1 MFTALPSTTREFQH
15 WSWSQ
20 IEPYYRELIAHHLD
34 SSTLYL
40 WLDSWSD
47 LRRLVIETYNRLY
60 VATTQ
65 DTTDQ
70 DAERRYHTFLD
81 QIYPVTQAA
90 DYKLKEKLLSSSLQP
105 EGFTIPL
112 RNMRAEVDLF
122 REANLPLLAEDLKL
136 SADYDRLAGAQTV
149 EWEGKEVT
157 LPQLYPVY
165 QNPDRVLRETA
176 WRKATERQLTDR
188 HRLDEMWVRYMGLR
202 GKIAANAGR
211 NDYRSYR
218 WQQLL
223 RFDYTPQDC
232 AAFHDAIEEVVVPV
246 IQRLH
251 EKRRKNLGLKALR
264 PWDLDVDPL
273 GRPPLHPFNNLTELE
288 TKVSAM
294 FQRVHPQLAEY
305 FEIMRRAGLLDLD
318 NRKGK
323 APGGYCIDFP
333 VERHPFIFMNAIGVH
348 EDVQTLLHEGGH
360 AFHLFET
367 RHLHYHHQLQNTM
380 EFAEVASMAM
390 ELLAAPYLPA
400 REGGFYSDVDAARA
414 RLEHLEVILRFWPY
428 MSVVDSFQQWAYE
441 NHLAASD
448 PANCDAKWAELWQ
461 RFMVGVDWS
470 GFEDIMMTGWQ
481 RKLHIY
487 QSPYYYI
494 EYGLAELGAIQIWAN
509 ALKDQSEAVSAYRK
523 ALSLGGTA
531 TLPELYKTAGA
542 RFSLD
547 RTTLKEAVAL
557 VEETIDRLE
566 QR

>member
-1 MFTALPSTTREFQH
+1 MFTALPSTTHEFQH

-20 IEPYYRELIAHHLD
+20 IEPYYRELIAHPLD

-40 WLDSWSD
+40 WLDNWSN

-65 DTTDQ
+65 DTTDE
-70 DAERRYHTFLD
+70 DAQNRYHTFLD
-81 QIYPVTQAA
+81 QIYPATQTA
-90 DYKLKEKLLSSSLQP
+90 DYKLKEKLISSALQP
-105 EGFTIPL
+105 EGFDIPM

-122 REANLPLLAEDLKL
+122 REANLSLLAEDLKL
-136 SADYDRLAGAQTV
+136 GTEYDRLIGAQTV

-157 LPQLYPVY
+157 LLQLYPVN
-165 QNPDRVLRETA
+165 QNTDRMLREKA
-176 WRKATERQLTDR
+176 WWKATERQLADR
-188 HRLDEMWVRYMGLR
+188 HRLDEMWVKYMDLR

-211 NDYRSYR
+211 NDYRTYR

-232 AAFHDAIEEVVVPV
+232 AAFHAAIEEVVVPA
-246 IQRLH
+246 IQRLY
-251 EKRRKNLGLKALR
+251 EKRRKHLGLNALR

-273 GRPPLHPFNNLTELE
+273 GRPPLHPFNDLTELE
-288 TKVSAM
+288 TKVSTM
-294 FQRVHPQLAEY
+294 FQRVDPQLAEY

-323 APGGYCIDFP
+323 APGGYCTDFP
-333 VERHPFIFMNAIGVH
+333 VERHPFIFMNAIGIH
-348 EDVQTLLHEGGH
+348 DDVQTLLHEGGH
-360 AFHLFET
+360 AFHVFET
-367 RHLHYHHQLQNTM
+367 SHLNYHHQLQITM

-400 REGGFYSDVDAARA
+400 REGGFYSDEDTARA
-414 RLEHLEVILRFWPY
+414 RQEHLEVILRFWPY
-428 MSVVDSFQQWAYE
+428 MAVVDAFQQWAYE
-441 NHLAASD
+441 NHLAASV
-448 PANCDAKWAELWQ
+448 PANCDTKWAELWR

-470 GFEDIMMTGWQ
+470 GFEDVMKTGWQ

-487 QSPYYYI
+487 QSPYYYV
-494 EYGLAELGAIQIWAN
+494 EYGIAELGAIQIWAN

-542 RFSLD
+542 RFSFD
-547 RTTLKEAVAL
+547 KTILKDAVAL
-557 VEETIDRLE
+557 VEETIERLE
-566 QR
+566 YR